1 MGVDEEEGRALG
13 EGRQRWEGLSEYS
26 PGDPLGSRVEDE
38 VVPELPDHDLVRVPE
53 SVPEVQPAKPR
64 EEAGRDVRGVVG
76 GREPRVG
83 PGQKRARAHED
94 HGGAEPVPEPQ
105 KHIAVPQ
112 LRDDQV
118 KPPSGDDQRLY
129 VGVGEG
135 ALEVGDLS
143 VQERETVPEPGGNL
157 RQRRELHL
165 VVQDRLEALE
175 ADVRVVPG
183 GRVAGEAT
191 DDGQA
196 VSSGGES
203 IEERL
208 EEVEVALGDGG
219 EDGQDPTGRRVV
231 EEDDAEAKKDEST
244 RERHT
249 RRGKREDDSRQTTQS
264 K

>member
-1 MGVDEEEGRALG
+1 M
-13 EGRQRWEGLSEYS
+13 
-26 PGDPLGSRVEDE
+26 
-38 VVPELPDHDLVRVPE
+38 
-53 SVPEVQPAKPR
+53 
-64 EEAGRDVRGVVG
+64 
-76 GREPRVG
+76 
-83 PGQKRARAHED
+83 
-94 HGGAEPVPEPQ
+94 PEPQ

-118 KPPSGDDQRLY
+118 KPPSGVDQRLY
-129 VGVGEG
+129 IGVGEG

-143 VQERETVPEPGGNL
+143 VQEHETVPEPGGNL

-175 ADVRVVPG
+175 ADVCVVKG

-196 VSSGGES
+196 VSSGWERV
-203 IEERL
+203 EERL

-219 EDGQDPTGRRVV
+219 EDGEDPTGRRGV
-231 EEDDAEAKKDEST
+231 EEDDAETKKDEHT
-244 RERHT
+244 REYHL
-249 RRGKREDDSRQTTQS
+249 RRGKREDGSRHTTQS

>member
-1 MGVDEEEGRALG
+1 MGVDEEESRALG
-13 EGRQRWEGLSEYS
+13 EGRQRWEGLSENS

-38 VVPELPDHDLVRVPE
+38 VVPELPDHDLVRVTE
-53 SVPEVQPAKPR
+53 SVPEVQPAEPR

-83 PGQKRARAHED
+83 PGQECAGAHED

-112 LRDDQV
+112 LRDDQI
-118 KPPSGDDQRLY
+118 KPPSGVDQRLY

-143 VQERETVPEPGGNL
+143 VQELETVPEPGGNL
-157 RQRRELHL
+157 RQRRKLHL
-165 VVQDRLEALE
+165 VEQDGLEALE
-175 ADVRVVPG
+175 ADVRVVAG
-183 GRVAGEAT
+183 GRVAREAT

-196 VSSGGES
+196 VTSGGERV
-203 IEERL
+203 EQRL

-219 EDGQDPTGRRVV
+219 EDGEDPAGRRGV
-231 EEDDAEAKKDEST
+231 EDEDDAETKKDE
-244 RERHT
+244 
-249 RRGKREDDSRQTTQS
+249 DSRE
-264 K
+264 